1 MTSAD
6 DSPLPIPDPTRP
18 RAGALAWISRLV
30 AVAALGVVAW
40 ALVSAWGGVVSG
52 HPAYLVLLGVTA
64 IGAIAT
70 LTVSFVRPARPGRW
84 RVAGRIALVVAG
96 AAWIAI
102 TAWLRPYAAVE
113 PALDAM
119 ISDAQVTVAE
129 SATDIVLTPTAEP
142 GTTGVFFQPG
152 ALVDPRAYAAVLR
165 PLVEDGHTV
174 VIAKQPLGIAFFALG
189 AFDAARGAHPEL
201 DAWVVGGHSLGG
213 TVAAIQAD
221 AADSDATAPAT
232 GLMFFASYPAG
243 DISTSLTVPVTSISG
258 SEDGLSTPEN
268 IDASRA
274 DLPPDTV
281 FTVIEGASHA
291 QFGDY
296 GPQAGDGTP
305 TITNVQARSQ
315 ISDAAVAFV
324 DAISG

>member
-1 MTSAD
+1 MTSPAD
-6 DSPLPIPDPTRP
+6 ASPPIPDPTRP
-18 RAGALAWISRLV
+18 KAGPLAWVSRLV

-40 ALVSAWGGVVSG
+40 ALITSWGGIVRG
-52 HPAYLVLLGVTA
+52 HPAYLIVLGVTA
-64 IGAIAT
+64 VGAIAT
-70 LTVSFVRPARPGRW
+70 LTVSALRPPRSGRW

-102 TAWLRPYAAVE
+102 VAWMRPYSAVE
-113 PALDAM
+113 PALEAM
-119 ISDAQVTVAE
+119 ISDAEVTVAE
-129 SATDIVLTPTAEP
+129 SATDIVLTPTVEP
-142 GTTGVFFQPG
+142 STTGVFFQPG

-189 AFDAARGAHPEL
+189 AFDAARSAHPEV
-201 DAWVVGGHSLGG
+201 DSWVVGGHSLGG

-221 AADSDATAPAT
+221 AADGDTDAPAV

-243 DISTSLTVPVTSISG
+243 DLSSSLSAPVISISG
-258 SEDGLSTPEN
+258 SEDGLSTPEK
-268 IDASRA
+268 IAASRA
-274 DLPPDTV
+274 DLPAGTV
-281 FTVIEGASHA
+281 FTVIDGASHA

-305 TITNVQARSQ
+305 TITNVQARGQ
-315 ISDAAVAFV
+315 ISEAAVAFV
-324 DAISG
+324 DALPD